1 MALRIRCPH
10 CRETLV
16 VPSELGGCQH
26 VCDSC
31 GGGFVVPEPVHLGEV
46 PDAPTARVTRTC
58 PRCRREVPPGTDTCR
73 HCHTRVETGVRLPL
87 RVRLA
92 RASLRRWT
100 MVVLGFGLAAAA
112 GFVGFELYRNY
123 SAQQRAAA
131 ERAAASQPVDER
143 APDYAALADAY
154 LKAEDDVQREAA
166 HAAIAKAGSDA
177 WLELAKAVSARPT
190 TRDPRIAA
198 NRRAAVEALANCGEP
213 RVCEALAV
221 AGKQP
226 ELRVPVAIARAT
238 LGDAAVA
245 PTIAELWLERLQRRL
260 VLTQIGA
267 SGPSFARAAWERRQ
281 SAAVADFDAINEAV
295 RLLARADAAAL
306 RPLLAAYWDSLGW
319 LAQRQDESMLAA
331 LFEAAKPPASD
342 ESDFRERVR
351 SARRMIESA
360 ARGASPSV
368 AIASTLVLAHE
379 APQYETLRR
388 QLLSELI
395 PRVPS
400 LAQRELQQL
409 AWALARLSANASND
423 GAPLTH
429 PTDVDIAALT
439 RMHAWVRDSG
449 MGAPPPLPK
458 LAGAVWERPGFTL
471 RVVSSGRQLQSALL
485 AEMAGGWDA
494 SLIAVTDWLDAD
506 IGWTPGLQAALDAT
520 QPSPNLH
527 AVASAMVV
535 AGFSPSEES
544 RRHLQ
549 LWRSATDQPA
559 WVRSLAHTALAAQ
572 ASRAK
577 VALDNWP
584 ADLEFSSQAEAP
596 PIEFYGLLVDA
607 GGAELRKRIAAY
619 RGRSPSN
626 AELARLLAAAE
637 RVRR

>member
-10 CRETLV
+10 CREILV

-31 GGGFVVPEPVHLGEV
+31 GGGFVVPQPVQLEEV
-46 PDAPTARVTRTC
+46 PDAPAARVTRTC

-87 RVRLA
+87 RIRLA

-100 MVVLGFGLAAAA
+100 MVVLGFGLVAAA
-112 GFVGFELYRNY
+112 GFVAFELYRNY
-123 SAQQRAAA
+123 SAQQRSAA
-131 ERAAASQPVDER
+131 ERVAASQPFEER
-143 APDYAALADAY
+143 APDFAALADAF
-154 LKAEDDVQREAA
+154 LKSEDDAQLESAR
-166 HAAIAKAGSDA
+166 AAIAKAGADA
-177 WLELAKAVSARPT
+177 WLELAKAVSARQT
-190 TRDPRIAA
+190 TRDARVAA

-213 RVCEALAV
+213 RVCEALTV
-221 AGKQP
+221 AGKQS
-226 ELRVPVAIARAT
+226 ELRVPVAIARAA
-238 LGDAAVA
+238 LGDAGVA
-245 PTIAELWLERLQRRL
+245 PVISELWLERLQRRL
-260 VLTQIGA
+260 LLTQIA
-267 SGPSFARAAWERRQ
+267 AAGPSFARAAWERRQ

-295 RLLARADAAAL
+295 RALARADAAAL

-319 LAQRQDESMLAA
+319 LAQRQDEAMLAA
-331 LFEAAKPPASD
+331 LFEAAKPPASAA
-342 ESDFRERVR
+342 SDFRERVR
-351 SARRMIESA
+351 SARRTLESA
-360 ARGASPSV
+360 ARGAPPSV
-368 AIASTLVLAHE
+368 AIAATLVLAHE

-388 QLLSELI
+388 QLLSDLI
-395 PRVPS
+395 PRVPT
-400 LAQRELQQL
+400 LGQRELQQL
-409 AWALARLSANASND
+409 TWALARLSANASNE
-423 GAPLTH
+423 GLGLTH
-429 PTDVDIAALT
+429 PTDVDVAALS

-449 MGAPPPLPK
+449 MGTPPPLPK
-458 LAGAVWERPGFTL
+458 LTGTVWERPGFTL
-471 RVVSSGRQLQSALL
+471 RVVSAGRQLESALL

-494 SLIAVTDWLDAD
+494 SLTAVMEWLDAD

-520 QPSPNLH
+520 QPSPNLR
-527 AVASAMVV
+527 AVACAMVL

-549 LWRSATDQPA
+549 LWQAATDQPE

-572 ASRAK
+572 AARAR
-577 VALDNWP
+577 ATPDNWP
-584 ADLEFSSQAEAP
+584 AELDFSSQAEAP